1 MKSVGAD
8 FRSAGAQTK
17 RINFDGTP
25 AAYERITNDQILRE
39 TTMFD
44 LLREADLY
52 NLQLQNGLMAFDARY
67 DNITPYGAAS
77 PNRQGFEVGLN
88 WVGCKDAV
96 KLNASYLSQSEIRG
110 QGTLNLRNFA
120 RLDANATIAINKL
133 LKWKKSIELTA
144 GMRSDNT
151 TRDGEAGVPSVDLQ
165 TDVLSLGFSANIVS
179 DLDIVLGLQ
188 QHTYAGFEFVNQT
201 DKYDQIINFTEFT
214 VDGSQQMIGGGLRWN
229 FSEKTYLMG
238 QFNQFSQNNNLV
250 DDVLPS
256 YTINNFAFIYS
267 MQF

>member
-1 MKSVGAD
+1 M
-8 FRSAGAQTK
+8 
-17 RINFDGTP
+17 
-25 AAYERITNDQILRE
+25 
-39 TTMFD
+39 
-44 LLREADLY
+44 
-52 NLQLQNGLMAFDARY
+52 
-67 DNITPYGAAS
+67 
-77 PNRQGFEVGLN
+77 
-88 WVGCKDAV
+88 
-96 KLNASYLSQSEIRG
+96 
-110 QGTLNLRNFA
+110 NLRNFA

-133 LKWKKSIELTA
+133 LKLEKSIELTA

-165 TDVLSLGFSANIVS
+165 SDVLSLGFSANIVS